1 MLLFDSKNA
10 AFLNDVSIVKSFV
23 LTLNTNENFCFLFQ
37 NSFQF
42 DFFMIWWFG
51 FCAAGTSSFDIICVD
66 GRDVVRF
73 DLE

>member
-42 DFFMIWWFG
+42 DFFMI
-51 FCAAGTSSFDIICVD
+51 
-66 GRDVVRF
+66 
-73 DLE
+73 

>member
-23 LTLNTNENFCFLFQ
+23 LTLNTNDNFCFLFQ

-42 DFFMIWWFG
+42 DFFLWFDGLG
-51 FCAAGTSSFDIICVD
+51 FVLLEHRHLISFV
-66 GRDVVRF
+66 
-73 DLE
+73 

>member
-42 DFFMIWWFG
+42 DFFYDGLG
-51 FCAAGTSSFDIICVD
+51 FVLLEHRHLISFV
-66 GRDVVRF
+66 
-73 DLE
+73 

>member
-42 DFFMIWWFG
+42 DFFN
-51 FCAAGTSSFDIICVD
+51 
-66 GRDVVRF
+66 
-73 DLE
+73 DLMVWVLCCWNIVI